1 MTQATVFKTVM
12 ARVDSASVAT
22 KTIQGDSRDVW
33 DLRILVEGLSQYNF
47 PCTMPLEAAEIVKKG
62 EMVPVILRKGRIKKD
77 EYDGTKDYHWY
88 WEIEEWNTGQTP
100 DPNAFSGG
108 AGATGA
114 SARSTPSRSNGQG
127 GAEPDERFRTKEE
140 LRLTA
145 AYQIA
150 ASMAGP
156 MGYKDINDLIGD
168 AEILYT
174 QLSAVTELAE
184 MPIGEPHAALDT
196 PQGSTGPVPDR
207 ACPYH
212 QVPYDKRSTTTGK
225 QFHLYDSPA
234 GQYYCIEGE
243 ANMVLTGDPA

>member
-1 MTQATVFKTVM
+1 MTQAITYKTVQ

-22 KTIQGDSRDVW
+22 KTIQGESRDVW

-62 EMVPVILRKGRIKKD
+62 EMVPVILRKGRIKKE

-88 WEIEEWNTGQTP
+88 WEIEEWNTGQTI

-108 AGATGA
+108 AGAGGA
-114 SARSTPSRSNGQG
+114 NPRNTPSRPNGQG

-156 MGYKDINDLIGD
+156 MGYKDINDIID
-168 AEILYT
+168 NAEILYA
-174 QLSAVTELAE
+174 QLGAVNGPVET
-184 MPIGEPHAALDT
+184 PVGEPPAALDA
-196 PQGSTGPVPDR
+196 PPVPDS
-207 ACPYH
+207 ACPHH

-243 ANMVLTGDPA
+243 DNMVLVVDPA